1 MARISRNLDG
11 VAREKETFEG
21 WVTLKRQE
29 CQSMAEA
36 AELCVEPP
44 VSEPADASP
53 PQKRLGMASAAVA
66 GAHPV

>member
-21 WVTLKRQE
+21 WMTLKRQE

-36 AELCVEPP
+36 AELCVEPA
-44 VSEPADASP
+44 VSESADALLP
-53 PQKRLGMASAAVA
+53 TKRPGMASAAAA